1 MRSDGHRASGEGG
14 FAHEAVRDARPRR
27 RSWFR
32 RTAGFVAEPFRVH
45 ASEVGE
51 GWAFIGALWQ
61 AIRTPR
67 ARTRV
72 IRLDQAG
79 RFDTAAMASDALV
92 SESEIEL
99 RLDNRQRET
108 RWQAKIYLLGGVC
121 ALAVWFYEIVTQGI
135 TGMNPIDVVWFLLV
149 VCLLLSFAFFNAFVN
164 WQIRTRRLGTVLQF
178 FMAEESWWPR

>member
-1 MRSDGHRASGEGG
+1 MTQEGDRASGEGG
-14 FAHEAVRDARPRR
+14 CPHEAVRDVRPRR

-32 RTAGFVAEPFRVH
+32 RSAGFVAEPFRVH

-51 GWAFIGALWQ
+51 GWAFIGTLWQ
-61 AIRTPR
+61 AIRMPR
-67 ARTRV
+67 AQTRL
-72 IRLDQAG
+72 IRLDEAG

-92 SESEIEL
+92 SESEIKL

-108 RWQAKIYLLGGVC
+108 SWQAKIYLLGGVC
-121 ALAVWFYEIVTQGI
+121 ALAAWFYEIVTHGI
-135 TGMNPIDVVWFLLV
+135 TGMNPIDVVWFLLA